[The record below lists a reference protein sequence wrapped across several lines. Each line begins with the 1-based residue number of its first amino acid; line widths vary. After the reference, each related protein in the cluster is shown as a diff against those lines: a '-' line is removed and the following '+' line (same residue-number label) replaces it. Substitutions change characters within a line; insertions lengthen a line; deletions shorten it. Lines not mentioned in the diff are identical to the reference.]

1 MTCAVC
7 KTKAPTVGVLCQ
19 QCQTA
24 LLGPIVLS
32 PEQVCS
38 DVVDPTR
45 AAIVDHWGRTHRLAP
60 VTQLGRASITEGPKT
75 PLLLIL
81 APTISR
87 RHAQISLTD
96 GVWRI
101 IDLESANGTFVDE
114 HRVIEEPLPDRSR
127 IRLGRIAFYFIAD
140 ATGLQAPA
148 VTRAISKTTP
158 PQWDS
163 ESASTQWDSESAST
177 LELAVRPQTDRVVLF
192 EFQQPTGGGGAVMTV
207 GGKSLQLTIAQ
218 HELMMLLIERMQ
230 TERDVP
236 QESRGFVPMDE
247 LLVRLSLDS
256 SEAGNVRQL
265 VRRLRRSLVKA
276 GMDDVIESRHS
287 RGYRLLV
294 APRVRLPSA
303 H

>member
-7 KTKAPTVGVLCQ
+7 KAKAPTVGVLCQ

-24 LLGPIVLS
+24 LLGPVVLS
-32 PEQVCS
+32 PEQIAS

-45 AAIVDHWGRTHRLAP
+45 AAIIDHWGRTHRLAP

-87 RHAQISLTD
+87 RHAQLALAD

-127 IRLGRIAFYFIAD
+127 IRLGKIAFYFIAD
-140 ATGLQAPA
+140 ATGLQVPA

-158 PQWDS
+158 P
-163 ESASTQWDSESAST
+163 QWDSESAST

-207 GGKSLQLTIAQ
+207 GGRSVQLTIAQ

-247 LLVRLSLDS
+247 LLVRLSLES

-265 VRRLRRSLVKA
+265 VRRLRRSLIKA
-276 GMDDVIESRHS
+276 GMDDVIESRHG